1 MTGNIVARRYAKALF
16 AIGQEKGADALG
28 TFGKDLTALAEML
41 DQAPELLRIFRNP
54 IFTVEEKKKV
64 LEKLF
69 ATLKPGDVVRNFCF
83 LLADKERLA
92 ALPDIID
99 VYNEL
104 LDVEQGVVRGELVTA
119 IELDSNKQAAV
130 KDELEKKSGKKL
142 VLDFDTDQSILGGVV
157 LKVGDM
163 IMDASL
169 RAQLG
174 MLQENIKRGE

>member
-16 AIGQEKGADALG
+16 SIGQEKGADALDAY
-28 TFGKDLTALAEML
+28 GKDLSGLAEIL

-54 IFTVEEKKKV
+54 IISVDEKKQV

-69 ATLKPGDVVRNFCF
+69 AKLKPSDVVKNFCL
-83 LLADKERLA
+83 LLADKERLS
-92 ALPDIID
+92 ALPDIIA
-99 VYNEL
+99 VYSEL
-104 LDVEQGVVRGELVTA
+104 LDIEQGVVRGELVTA
-119 IELDSNKQAAV
+119 IKLDSKKQTAV
-130 KDELEKKSGKKL
+130 KKELEKKSGKKL
-142 VLDFDTDQSILGGVV
+142 VLDFEADKSILGGVV